1 MSFMTQTCPYGQD
14 PDQEKKL
21 GLERWLNGLVSRTH
35 VAAHKCLCPVLRGLT
50 DALLWPLGACI
61 RVVHRRTCRQNTP
74 AHKIEEKRKGERK
87 LLICQKPVPYSH
99 CLPQVAPI
107 LVLGASYDFHMSYF
121 EFHVDELV
129 HRTVSF
135 SKLCSSEAGL
145 YQIQCGFLFV
155 QQSIAHTSPINK
167 WTVFG
172 FHSQGTVVVYI
183 VTLAG
188 SRSISEIHLSV
199 HVCEGFRLIKVN

>member
-87 LLICQKPVPYSH
+87 LLIP
-99 CLPQVAPI
+99 LRLFPI
-107 LVLGASYDFHMSYF
+107 LNLKHSYARQNY
-121 EFHVDELV
+121 VK
-129 HRTVSF
+129 
-135 SKLCSSEAGL
+135 KLM
-145 YQIQCGFLFV
+145 F
-155 QQSIAHTSPINK
+155 
-167 WTVFG
+167 
-172 FHSQGTVVVYI
+172 
-183 VTLAG
+183 
-188 SRSISEIHLSV
+188 
-199 HVCEGFRLIKVN
+199 